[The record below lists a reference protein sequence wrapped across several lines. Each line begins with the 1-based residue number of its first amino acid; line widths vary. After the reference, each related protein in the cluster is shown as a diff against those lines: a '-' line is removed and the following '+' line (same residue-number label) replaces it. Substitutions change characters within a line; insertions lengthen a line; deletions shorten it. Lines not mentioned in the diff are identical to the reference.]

1 MSVSV
6 VIITHNRPELL
17 AEALASACRQTLAPA
32 EIIVVDDGSTEPVSV
47 ADVCGQ
53 GIPVR
58 LYRLSGLGASAAR
71 NKGASEAGG
80 DFVAFLDDDDLWE
93 PEYLESA
100 MGRIAGGRFD
110 MSLTWLDSLVD
121 EARRPGKCV
130 TRELLSSERI
140 FLSNPGVT
148 GSNVIVSKDVFVRL
162 GGFDESLVI
171 SEDKDFLIRALQD
184 GVRLEIVESSL
195 VLHRVHGSRRL
206 SDQTYHDE
214 SKIFSR
220 HRFLVKHGGIMPVRD
235 RGVLSLRLGL
245 TYLKG
250 RGEGGNIRRG
260 ALFFLTG
267 CWFTA
272 LSCLGLGSSG
282 GRNRLLQRS
291 NRAD

>member
-6 VIITHNRPELL
+6 VIITHNRPDLL
-17 AEALASACRQTLAPA
+17 SEALASACRQTLAPA
-32 EIIVVDDGSTEPVSV
+32 EIIVVDDGSDEPVSV
-47 ADVCGQ
+47 ADVCGR
-53 GIPVR
+53 GVPVR

-100 MGRIAGGRFD
+100 MGHIAGGPFD
-110 MSLTWLDSLVD
+110 MSLTWLDSLADGV
-121 EARRPGKCV
+121 RQPGKCV

-148 GSNVIVSKDVFVRL
+148 GSNVIVSKEAFVRL

-171 SEDKDFLIRALQD
+171 SEDKDFLIRALRD
-184 GVRLEIVESSL
+184 GVRLEIIESPL
-195 VLHRVHGSRRL
+195 VLHRVHGSGRL
-206 SDQTYHDE
+206 SDQTYHDA

-235 RGVLSLRLGL
+235 RGVLSLKLGL
-245 TYLKG
+245 AYLKG
-250 RGEGGNIRRG
+250 RGEGACIRRG
-260 ALFFLTG
+260 ALFFLAG
-267 CWFTA
+267 CWFTT
-272 LSCLGLGSSG
+272 LSCLGLGSLG